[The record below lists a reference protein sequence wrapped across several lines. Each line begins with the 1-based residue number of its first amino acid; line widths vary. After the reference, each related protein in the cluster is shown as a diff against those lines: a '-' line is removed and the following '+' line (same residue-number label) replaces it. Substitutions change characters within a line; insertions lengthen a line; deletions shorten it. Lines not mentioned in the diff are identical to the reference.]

1 MTDSLNTRRP
11 VVRVVVLL
19 MLIGLGLR
27 FIQVAA
33 GEPPPA
39 QAAQSTTGAR
49 ELLRVEWL
57 GPCGAAAGL
66 GLYRASDA
74 PCQPARQASLA
85 WLQGQLSAL
94 GLLAAGEYL
103 EPAPADSRCG
113 AEIRSAAGA
122 PAGRLCAD
130 AAGLYRA
137 GLNAGE
143 PGQRWQMWTDGEWV
157 EVQP

>member
-1 MTDSLNTRRP
+1 MARLNRTRP
-11 VVRVVVLL
+11 
-19 MLIGLGLR
+19 
-27 FIQVAA
+27 
-33 GEPPPA
+33 
-39 QAAQSTTGAR
+39 
-49 ELLRVEWL
+49 
-57 GPCGAAAGL
+57 AAAP
-66 GLYRASDA
+66 AA
-74 PCQPARQASLA
+74 PARPPGDVRLMNAAVALVVSGCL
-85 WLQGQLSAL
+85 L

-130 AAGLYRA
+130 TAGLYRA

>member
-11 VVRVVVLL
+11 IVRVVVLL

-33 GEPPPA
+33 GDAPPA
-39 QAAQSTTGAR
+39 QAAAGAR

-57 GPCGAAAGL
+57 GSCGASASL
-66 GLYRASDA
+66 GLYRAGDA
-74 PCQPARQASLA
+74 PCQPARLASLA

-113 AEIRSAAGA
+113 ADIRSAAGA
-122 PAGRLCAD
+122 LAGRLCAD

-137 GLNAGE
+137 GLDAGE
-143 PGQRWQMWTDGEWV
+143 PSQRWQMWAEGEWV
-157 EVQP
+157 KVQP